1 MLFFLSEFSYTIPV
15 TYTLGRVTP
24 VMVFD
29 GAELPS
35 KKGTEVNRK
44 SSRDEFKAKGLQ
56 ALRYFPC
63 MLQGLLPEF

>member
-1 MLFFLSEFSYTIPV
+1 MICILKPFDRSILC
-15 TYTLGRVTP
+15 RVIP

-35 KKGTEVNRK
+35 KKGTEINRK

-56 ALRYFPC
+56 ALRYRRAHI
-63 MLQGLLPEF
+63 